1 MDSMRWEKPEALL
14 ILARRLAG
22 SAEGLTLDDI
32 AEAAGCNRRTAE
44 RMRDAL
50 SRLFPQMTEVI
61 DGRQKRF
68 RIPGGLDAFMQ
79 SPAADELA
87 ALAAAADTLAVQ
99 GAEHRAAA
107 LRSLEDKVRSAMRAA
122 DRRRLSPDVE
132 ALVRAQTAVMQ
143 PGPRPA
149 ENAELIEKLTHALMA
164 MRAVRFI
171 YRGGSK
177 PGEVREVAPWGL
189 IFGRVNYLVGADLG
203 SDEPK
208 TRRLDR
214 ILALEVLDVNAG
226 PPEGFD
232 LQAFADRSFG
242 VYQDE
247 VQKVVLSISP
257 EGAEDAL
264 GWRFHP
270 TQVVEK
276 QADGSVLVRFTA
288 SGMLE
293 LSWHLFTWGDKVTV
307 VEPPALKQRLVAELE
322 TALAHHRGS

>member
-1 MDSMRWEKPEALL
+1 MRWEKPEALL
-14 ILARRLAG
+14 MLARRLAG
-22 SAEGLTLDDI
+22 SAEGLSLDDI

-44 RMRDAL
+44 RMRDAMA
-50 SRLFPQMTEVI
+50 RLFPQMTEHT
-61 DGRQKRF
+61 DGRIKRF

-99 GAEHRAAA
+99 GAEHRASA
-107 LRSLEDKVRSAMRAA
+107 LRSLEDKVRAAMRAA

-171 YRGGSK
+171 YKGGSQ
-177 PGEVREVAPWGL
+177 PGAVREVAPWGV

-203 SDEPK
+203 STEPK

-214 ILALEVLDVNAG
+214 IRALEVLDIPAG
-226 PPEGFD
+226 PPEDFD

-247 VQKVVLSISP
+247 VQDVVLSISP

-270 TQVVEK
+270 TQHVVQE
-276 QADGSVLVRFTA
+276 ADGSVTVRFRA

-293 LSWHLFTWGDKVTV
+293 LSWHLFTWSDKVTV
-307 VEPPALKQRLVAELE
+307 VEPAVLRDRLVSELEAALK
-322 TALAHHRGS
+322 HHRAT

>member
-1 MDSMRWEKPEALL
+1 MRWEKPEALL
-14 ILARRLAG
+14 MLARRLAG
-22 SAEGLTLDDI
+22 SAEGMTLDDI
-32 AEAAGCNRRTAE
+32 AEAAQVNRRTAE

-50 SRLFPQMTEVI
+50 ARLFPQMTEYT
-61 DGRQKRF
+61 DGRVKRF

-79 SPAADELA
+79 APGADELA
-87 ALAAAADTLAVQ
+87 ALAAAADTLRVQ

-107 LRSLEDKVRSAMRAA
+107 LSSLEDKVRAAMRAA

-164 MRAVRFI
+164 VRAVRFI
-171 YRGGSK
+171 YRGGSR

-203 SDEPK
+203 ESEPK

-226 PPEGFD
+226 PPEDFD

-242 VYQDE
+242 VYQDA
-247 VQKVVLSISP
+247 VQDIVLSISKD
-257 EGAEDAL
+257 GAEDAL

-270 TQVVEK
+270 TQQVTQE
-276 QADGSVLVRFTA
+276 ADGSVTVRFSA

-307 VEPPALKQRLVAELE
+307 VEPPVLRERLVSELR
-322 TALAHHRGS
+322 TALEHHLRD

>member
-1 MDSMRWEKPEALL
+1 MRWEKPEALL
-14 ILARRLAG
+14 MLARRLAG
-22 SAEGLTLDDI
+22 SAEGMTLDDI
-32 AEAAGCNRRTAE
+32 AEAGGCNRRTAE
-44 RMRDAL
+44 RMRDAIA
-50 SRLFPQMTEVI
+50 RLFPQLTEFT
-61 DGRQKRF
+61 DGRVKRF
-68 RIPGGLDAFMQ
+68 RIPGGLDSFMQ
-79 SPAADELA
+79 SPGAEELA
-87 ALAAAADTLAVQ
+87 ALSAAADTLKIQ
-99 GAEHRAAA
+99 GADARAAA

-171 YRGGSK
+171 YRGGSRS
-177 PGEVREVAPWGL
+177 GEVREVAPWGI
-189 IFGRVNYLVGADLG
+189 IFGRVNYLVGADIG
-203 SDEPK
+203 ETTPK

-214 ILALEVLDVNAG
+214 IAALEVLDVNAG
-226 PPEGFD
+226 PPEDFD

-247 VQKVVLSISP
+247 VQDVVLSISP

-270 TQVVEK
+270 TQEVEK
-276 QADGSVLVRFTA
+276 QPDGSVLVRFRA

-307 VEPPALKQRLVAELE
+307 LEPPVLKERLVSELE
-322 TALAHHRGS
+322 TALKHHREGA

>member
-1 MDSMRWEKPEALL
+1 MRWEKPEALL
-14 ILARRLAG
+14 MLARRLAG
-22 SAEGLTLDDI
+22 SAEGMTLDDI
-32 AEAAGCNRRTAE
+32 AEAAACNRRTAE

-50 SRLFPQMTEVI
+50 ARLFPQLTEFT
-61 DGRQKRF
+61 DGRVKRF
-68 RIPGGLDAFMQ
+68 RILGGLDSFMQ

-87 ALAAAADTLAVQ
+87 ALAAAADALKVQ
-99 GAEHRAAA
+99 GAEHRATA
-107 LRSLEDKVRSAMRAA
+107 LRSLEDKVRAAMRAA

-149 ENAELIEKLTHALMA
+149 ENAQLIEKLTHALMA

-171 YRGGSK
+171 YRGGSR

-203 SDEPK
+203 ESEPK

-214 ILALEVLDVNAG
+214 ILALEVLDTNAG
-226 PPEGFD
+226 PPPDFD

-242 VYQDE
+242 VFQDE
-247 VQKVVLSISP
+247 VQDVVLSVSP

-270 TQVVEK
+270 TQQVEK
-276 QADGSVLVRFTA
+276 QADGSVIVRFTA

-293 LSWHLFTWGDKVTV
+293 LVWHLFTWGDKVTV
-307 VEPPALKQRLVAELE
+307 LEPAILRERLVEELE
-322 TALAHHRGS
+322 TALNHHRGA

>member
-1 MDSMRWEKPEALL
+1 MRWEKPEALL
-14 ILARRLAG
+14 MLARRLAG
-22 SAEGLTLDDI
+22 SAEGMTLDDI
-32 AEAAGCNRRTAE
+32 AEAGDCNRRTAE
-44 RMRDAL
+44 RMRDAIA
-50 SRLFPQMTEVI
+50 RLFPQLTEFT
-61 DGRQKRF
+61 DGRVKRF
-68 RIPGGLDAFMQ
+68 RIAGGLDGFMQ
-79 SPAADELA
+79 SPGADELA
-87 ALAAAADTLAVQ
+87 ALSAAADTLKIQ

-149 ENAELIEKLTHALMA
+149 ENAELIAKLTHALMA

-171 YRGGSK
+171 YRGGSR
-177 PGEVREVAPWGL
+177 PGEVREVAPWGV

-203 SDEPK
+203 ETEPK

-226 PPEGFD
+226 PPEDFD

-247 VQKVVLSISP
+247 VQNVVLKVSP

-270 TQVVEK
+270 TQQVEK
-276 QADGSVLVRFTA
+276 QPDGSVIVRFTA

-293 LSWHLFTWGDKVTV
+293 LSWHLFTWGDKITV
-307 VEPPALKQRLVAELE
+307 LEPPVLKERLITELE
-322 TALAHHRGS
+322 TALRHHRS

>member
-1 MDSMRWEKPEALL
+1 MRWEKPEALL
-14 ILARRLAG
+14 MLARRLAG
-22 SAEGLTLDDI
+22 SAEGMTLDDI
-32 AEAAGCNRRTAE
+32 AEAGGCNRRTAE

-50 SRLFPQMTEVI
+50 ARLFPQMTEHT
-61 DGRQKRF
+61 DGRVKRF

-79 SPAADELA
+79 APGVDELT
-87 ALAAAADTLAVQ
+87 ALAAAADTLEVQ
-99 GAEHRAAA
+99 GAEQRARA
-107 LRSLEDKVRSAMRAA
+107 LRSLEDKVRAAMRAA

-149 ENAELIEKLTHALMA
+149 ENAELIGKLTHALMA

-171 YRGGSK
+171 YRGGSR

-203 SDEPK
+203 EAEPK

-214 ILALEVLDVNAG
+214 ILALEVLDKNAG
-226 PPEGFD
+226 PPEDFD

-247 VQKVVLSISP
+247 VQDIVLSISP

-270 TQVVEK
+270 TQTVEK
-276 QADGSVLVRFTA
+276 QADGSVLVSFRA

-307 VEPPALKQRLVAELE
+307 VEPARLKERLVSELE
-322 TALAHHRGS
+322 TALAHHRGR